1 MNIPNLGR
9 LLGAGLLAL
18 LLNGLM
24 TPTSAQRNDDSLAD
38 GAAPSA
44 ATAPAATQA
53 AAAAAQ
59 SDAGN
64 DRGL

>member
-18 LLNGLM
+18 LLNGLA
-24 TPTSAQRNDDSLAD
+24 SHLESQDDDRLVDA
-38 GAAPSA
+38 AAPAVTTGSKGA
-44 ATAPAATQA
+44 QA
-53 AAAAAQ
+53 AAAAAEKA
-59 SDAGN
+59 DARN

>member
-24 TPTSAQRNDDSLAD
+24 SPTSAQRNDDGLTD
-38 GAAPSA
+38 GA
-44 ATAPAATQA
+44 ATAPNATRAA

-59 SDAGN
+59 PDTGD

>member
-18 LLNGLM
+18 LLNGL
-24 TPTSAQRNDDSLAD
+24 TSPTSAQRNDDGLAD
-38 GAAPSA
+38 AA
-44 ATAPAATQA
+44 ATAPTATQA
-53 AAAAAQ
+53 AAAAAAQ
-59 SDAGN
+59 SDTGN

>member
-18 LLNGLM
+18 LLNGL
-24 TPTSAQRNDDSLAD
+24 TSPTSAQRNDDGLAD
-38 GAAPSA
+38 GAPS
-44 ATAPAATQA
+44 APAATRA
-53 AAAAAQ
+53 AAAAEAQ
-59 SDAGN
+59 TDTGN